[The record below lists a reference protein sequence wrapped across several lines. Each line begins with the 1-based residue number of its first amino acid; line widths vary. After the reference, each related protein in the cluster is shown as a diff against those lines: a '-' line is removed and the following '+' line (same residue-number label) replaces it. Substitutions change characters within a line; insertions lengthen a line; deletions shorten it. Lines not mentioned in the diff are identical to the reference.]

1 LRAAAAHSDELK
13 PFSIMPDQPKQ
24 PGGMA
29 GSPKARDSVGSGDER
44 GNHGTAIDA
53 AQIDH
58 AAALLDAGEL
68 VAFPTETVYGLGG
81 DAESPEAVARI
92 YAAKGRPANH
102 PVIVHLAPHGDPRY
116 WVEQLPAD
124 AQRLID
130 AFWPGPLTLILKR
143 AAHIPSAVSGG
154 QDSVGLRCPSH
165 PVAQALLDAFSAR
178 RGGHGGVA
186 APSANRFGHVSPTT
200 AQHVRDE
207 FGSAIHVL
215 DGGASNVGIESTIVD
230 LSRGFPALLRPG
242 HVTPQDIA
250 EVLGELPRLPD
261 GSDATAPRASGTL
274 KAHYAPRTPLALLPF
289 DALEPLLAAARDA
302 GERVALVA
310 RASRAG
316 RWADADG
323 VHFVAAPED
332 PHAYARD
339 LYGLLRALDRANVAR
354 ILIEQLPDTIEWIAV
369 NDRLGRAAAAFE
381 ASASQ

>member
-1 LRAAAAHSDELK
+1 
-13 PFSIMPDQPKQ
+13 MPDQTKP
-24 PGGMA
+24 A
-29 GSPKARDSVGSGDER
+29 EVASSVSADEIAR
-44 GNHGTAIDA
+44 
-53 AQIDH
+53 

-81 DAESPEAVARI
+81 DAESPEAIARI
-92 YAAKGRPANH
+92 YAAKGRPTNH
-102 PVIVHLAPHGDPRY
+102 PVIVHLAPQGDPNY
-116 WVEQLPAD
+116 WVEQLPPD

-143 AAHIPSAVSGG
+143 AAHIPAAVSGG

-165 PVAQALLDAFSAR
+165 PVAQALLTAFSALR
-178 RGGHGGVA
+178 NGHGGVA

-207 FGSAIHVL
+207 FGETIHVL
-215 DGGASNVGIESTIVD
+215 DGGSSDVGIESTIVD

-250 EVLGELPRLPD
+250 DVLGEMPRLPD
-261 GSDATAPRASGTL
+261 GSDASAPRASGTL

-289 DALEPLLAAARDA
+289 DVLEPLLAARAP

-310 RASRAG
+310 RVSRAG
-316 RWADADG
+316 SWAQADG
-323 VHFVAAPED
+323 VYFVAAPED
-332 PHAYARD
+332 PHLYARD
-339 LYGLLRALDRANVAR
+339 LYGLLRALDRANVSR
-354 ILIEQLPDTIEWIAV
+354 ILIEKLPDTIEWIAV

-381 ASASQ
+381 ANGA

>member
-1 LRAAAAHSDELK
+1 
-13 PFSIMPDQPKQ
+13 MPDQRKSAQ
-24 PGGMA
+24 DA
-29 GSPKARDSVGSGDER
+29 GQRVDAAASAASGEAA
-44 GNHGTAIDA
+44 TTIDA
-53 AQIDH
+53 ARIEH
-58 AAALLDAGEL
+58 AAALLDAYEL

-81 DAESPEAVARI
+81 DAESADAIARI

-102 PVIVHLAPHGDPRY
+102 PVIVHLAPEADPNY
-116 WVEQLPAD
+116 WVAHLPAD

-143 AAHIPSAVSGG
+143 AAHIPAAVSGG

-165 PVAQALLDAFSAR
+165 PVSQALLTAFGAR

-186 APSANRFGHVSPTT
+186 GPSANRFGHVSPTT

-207 FGSAIHVL
+207 FGGSVYVL
-215 DGGASNVGIESTIVD
+215 DGGASEVGIESTIID

-250 EVLGELPRLPD
+250 DVLGEAPRLPD

-289 DALEPLLAAARDA
+289 EELESLLAEHAAN
-302 GERVALVA
+302 GQRVALVA
-310 RASRAG
+310 RSSRAG
-316 RWADADG
+316 RWADAPG

-332 PHAYARD
+332 PHAYARE
-339 LYGLLRALDRANVAR
+339 LYGLLRALDSAHVTR
-354 ILIEQLPDTIEWIAV
+354 ILIERLPETIEWIAV

-381 ASASQ
+381 AQH

>member
-1 LRAAAAHSDELK
+1 MPHQTK
-13 PFSIMPDQPKQ
+13 PADVMS
-24 PGGMA
+24 
-29 GSPKARDSVGSGDER
+29 SVGADEIAR
-44 GNHGTAIDA
+44 
-53 AQIDH
+53 
-58 AAALLDAGEL
+58 AAALLDAGQL

-81 DAESPEAVARI
+81 DAESPDAVARI

-102 PVIVHLAPHGDPRY
+102 PVIVHLAPDGDPNY
-116 WVEQLPAD
+116 WVEQLPSD

-143 AAHIPSAVSGG
+143 AAHIPAAVSGG

-165 PVAQALLDAFSAR
+165 PVAQALLTAFSALR
-178 RGGHGGVA
+178 NGHGGVA

-200 AQHVRDE
+200 AQHVREE
-207 FGSAIHVL
+207 FGDAIHVL
-215 DGGASNVGIESTIVD
+215 DGGSSDVGIESTIVD

-250 EVLGELPRLPD
+250 DVLGEMPRLPD
-261 GSDATAPRASGTL
+261 GSDASVPRASGTL

-289 DALEPLLAAARDA
+289 DVLEPLLAARAS

-310 RASRAG
+310 RVSRAG
-316 RWADADG
+316 RWAEAEG

-332 PHAYARD
+332 PHLYARD
-339 LYGLLRALDRANVAR
+339 LYGLLRALDRANVSR
-354 ILIEQLPDTIEWIAV
+354 ILIEKLPDTIEWIAV

-381 ASASQ
+381 AHDV

>member
-1 LRAAAAHSDELK
+1 M
-13 PFSIMPDQPKQ
+13 SIRSNFPSAP
-24 PGGMA
+24 A
-29 GSPKARDSVGSGDER
+29 V
-44 GNHGTAIDA
+44 TAE
-53 AQIDH
+53 QIAH
-58 AAALLDAGEL
+58 AAELLDAGQL

-81 DAESPEAVARI
+81 DAENPEAVARI

-102 PVIVHLAPHGDPRY
+102 PVIVHLAPHGDPNY
-116 WVEQLPAD
+116 WVEHLPAD
-124 AQRLID
+124 AQKLID

-165 PVAQALLDAFSAR
+165 PVAQALLDVFGAR

-207 FGSAIHVL
+207 FGDTIHVL
-215 DGGASNVGIESTIVD
+215 DGGSSDVGIESTILD

-242 HVTPQDIA
+242 HVTPQDLA
-250 EVLGELPRLPD
+250 GVLGVAPRLPD

-289 DALEPLLAAARDA
+289 DALEPILSAARDA

-310 RASRAG
+310 RKSRGG
-316 RWADADG
+316 RWASADG

-332 PHAYARD
+332 PHAYARE
-339 LYGLLRALDRANVAR
+339 LYGLLRALDRADVSR
-354 ILIEQLPDTIEWIAV
+354 ILIEKLPDTLEWIAV

-381 ASASQ
+381 ARDASAP

>member
-1 LRAAAAHSDELK
+1 
-13 PFSIMPDQPKQ
+13 MPDQMKP
-24 PGGMA
+24 A
-29 GSPKARDSVGSGDER
+29 DEI
-44 GNHGTAIDA
+44 A
-53 AQIDH
+53 H
-58 AAALLDAGEL
+58 AAALLDAGQL

-102 PVIVHLAPHGDPRY
+102 PVIVHLAPHGDPHY
-116 WVEQLPAD
+116 WVERLPSD

-143 AAHIPSAVSGG
+143 AAHIPAAVSGG

-165 PVAQALLDAFSAR
+165 PVAQALLEAFSALR
-178 RGGHGGVA
+178 NGHGGVA

-207 FGSAIHVL
+207 FGDAIHVL
-215 DGGASNVGIESTIVD
+215 DGGSSDVGIESTIVD

-250 EVLGELPRLPD
+250 DVLGEMPRLPD
-261 GSDATAPRASGTL
+261 GTDASAPRASGTL

-289 DALEPLLAAARDA
+289 DVLEPMLTARAPD
-302 GERVALVA
+302 ERVALVA
-310 RASRAG
+310 RVSRAG
-316 RWADADG
+316 RWADTPG

-332 PHAYARD
+332 PHLYARD
-339 LYGLLRALDRANVAR
+339 LYGLLRALDRANVSR
-354 ILIEQLPDTIEWIAV
+354 IFIEKLPDTIEWIAV

-381 ASASQ
+381 AHDA

>member
-1 LRAAAAHSDELK
+1 MTDQQSGTVPHPTDADIDE
-13 PFSIMPDQPKQ
+13 
-24 PGGMA
+24 
-29 GSPKARDSVGSGDER
+29 
-44 GNHGTAIDA
+44 
-53 AQIDH
+53 

-81 DAESPEAVARI
+81 DAANPAAVARI

-102 PVIVHLAPHGDPRY
+102 PVIVHLPPGGDPRY
-116 WVEQLPAD
+116 WAAEWPEAAQQLV
-124 AQRLID
+124 D
-130 AFWPGPLTLILKR
+130 AFWPGPLTLIVKR
-143 AAHIPSAVSGG
+143 HARIPDAVSGG

-165 PVAQALLDAFSAR
+165 PVAQQLLAAFSKR

-207 FGSAIHVL
+207 FGETVHVL
-215 DGGASNVGIESTIVD
+215 DGGACDVGIESTILD

-242 HVTPQDIA
+242 HITPHDIA
-250 EVLGELPRLPD
+250 RVLGEAPRLPD

-289 DALEPLLAAARDA
+289 DALEPLLAAATRQ
-302 GERVALVA
+302 GEAVALVA
-310 RASRAG
+310 RASRAQA
-316 RWADADG
+316 WASAPG

-332 PHAYARD
+332 PQAYARE

-354 ILIEQLPDTIEWIAV
+354 ILIEKLPETVEWIAV

-381 ASASQ
+381 AQE

>member
-1 LRAAAAHSDELK
+1 
-13 PFSIMPDQPKQ
+13 MPDQTKP
-24 PGGMA
+24 A
-29 GSPKARDSVGSGDER
+29 
-44 GNHGTAIDA
+44 DA
-53 AQIDH
+53 AQNIGADEIAR
-58 AAALLDAGEL
+58 AAALLDAGQL

-81 DAESPEAVARI
+81 DAENPEAVARI

-102 PVIVHLAPHGDPRY
+102 PVIVHLAPNGDPNY
-116 WVEQLPAD
+116 WVERLPSE

-143 AAHIPSAVSGG
+143 AAHIPAAVSGG

-165 PVAQALLDAFSAR
+165 PVAQTLLEAFSALR
-178 RGGHGGVA
+178 NGHGGVA

-207 FGSAIHVL
+207 FGDTIHVL
-215 DGGASNVGIESTIVD
+215 DGGSSDVGIESTIVD

-250 EVLGELPRLPD
+250 DVLGEMPRLPD
-261 GSDATAPRASGTL
+261 GSDASAPRASGTL

-289 DALEPLLAAARDA
+289 DVLERMLTARA
-302 GERVALVA
+302 PGERVALVA

-316 RWADADG
+316 SWAQAQD

-332 PHAYARD
+332 PHVYARD
-339 LYGLLRALDRANVAR
+339 LYGLLRALDRANVSR
-354 ILIEQLPDTIEWIAV
+354 ILIEKLPDTIEWIAV

-381 ASASQ
+381 ADEG

>member
-1 LRAAAAHSDELK
+1 
-13 PFSIMPDQPKQ
+13 MTGQPY
-24 PGGMA
+24 P
-29 GSPKARDSVGSGDER
+29 
-44 GNHGTAIDA
+44 TDA
-53 AQIDH
+53 EIEH

-81 DAESPEAVARI
+81 DAANPDAVARI

-102 PVIVHLAPHGDPRY
+102 PVIVHLPPGADPEY
-116 WVEQLPAD
+116 WAAEWPESARKLVA
-124 AQRLID
+124 
-130 AFWPGPLTLILKR
+130 AFWPGPLTLIVKR
-143 AAHIPSAVSGG
+143 HPRIPDAVSGG

-165 PVAQALLDAFSAR
+165 PVAQKLLAAFSAR

-207 FGSAIHVL
+207 FGADVHVL
-215 DGGASNVGIESTIVD
+215 DGGASDVGIESTILD

-242 HVTPQDIA
+242 HITPHDIA
-250 EVLGELPRLPD
+250 RVLGEAPRLPD

-289 DALEPLLAAARDA
+289 EALEPLLSAAREN
-302 GERVALVA
+302 GETVALVA
-310 RASRAG
+310 RASRAQA
-316 RWADADG
+316 WASAPG

-332 PHAYARD
+332 PQLYARE

-354 ILIEQLPDTIEWIAV
+354 ILIEKLPETLDWIAV

-381 ASASQ
+381 ARE